1 MSHTACDDIKAL
13 VDTPRQPKTD
23 ASDIPISASTLYA
36 VKTLSWIRIATGA
49 ACLAAPQFTCAL
61 FKLRI
66 PAESSLLVR
75 MIGARDA
82 ALGELLL
89 TAEDEHAPDGGRREM
104 RRAIWTGMAADF
116 MNNSSQKYR
125 APFGPLNTL
134 ASPQKPAFAPLDT
147 PESSFYG
154 DSSSLF
160 DEASSPYA
168 PPPSLPS
175 STKRVMVRE
184 REPTALPPRPEAH
197 KPASSA
203 ANMQERI
210 AAPQFGQA
218 SPLRNPLKQDKPK
231 HSHLFNVP
239 RPGQP
244 RPEHHQAPARVP
256 NPQTLPSYKPPQF
269 IPAQPK
275 PAAKVDAFG
284 RPLDD
289 DLFEIP
295 ASSFQ
300 PRQSQSVAVPRPYNP
315 PAQTVQPPPR
325 SLYSSIGHNNG
336 FQPVNKG
343 THNPLQDARQTV
355 ILDDEDDF
363 DPDAVVFSDRGRFGA
378 PDLNAYVDQ
387 GQASENIKALLEGAL
402 DEDEEKIPRTRGRK
416 KKKAADAANSLADRL
431 KALEVKEDGPKAEA
445 EEEEGDDD
453 EDDGFV
459 DGLKVNLLP
468 HQVDGVAWMIEKET
482 GAHNKRG
489 KLPKGGILADD
500 MGLGKTVQSMALILS
515 NPRPDKGA
523 EPENKKNKITDIVGK
538 GTLVVAPLALI
549 KQWESEINTKV
560 AKTHALKV
568 LVHHGPNR
576 TKSADKLKQYD
587 VVITTYQV
595 LASEHAQCGDGP
607 DGLKKGCF
615 AVHWYRMMLDEA
627 HTIKNRN
634 AKMTKACYEVR
645 SHYRWCL
652 TGTPMQNNLDELQS
666 LIKFLRIQPYCE
678 MSSWKDSITGP
689 MKNGR
694 GNLAMRRLQIFL
706 KAFMKRRTKEV
717 LKKEGA
723 LTFGGKAKDG
733 ADKPAFQIVARNVE
747 TIIGEFT
754 AKERAFYDRL
764 STRAQDRLEELM
776 GGEKQDYI
784 GALVLLLRLRQAC
797 NHPNL
802 TKSNVKDDKDALTTG
817 SKQGT
822 QTGFQTPRK
831 ASRGDEADDLADLLG
846 GLSVAT
852 KRCDLCQRTLNRD
865 NAANGAIRCNDC
877 ESDLNASSKKSKKHK
892 KKHSKDKHKS
902 SKEKK
907 LSRLPVIQDDDDD
920 EDEDDVVRPAKPSR
934 QRRVVVDSDDEEE
947 EGEWLVPED
956 QQHSEDLGKAGGTDD
971 EDAEG
976 GGDTL
981 ASIDSQA
988 SVSVDESASNLD
1000 SFIVHDTDSE
1010 DEAPVVRKK
1019 LFTKEK
1025 PRTVNLVSDNEDD
1038 SATEVESASESGSD
1052 DEEDDASETEGSDDG
1067 YHASDLVPSTKIRQ
1081 LLQILEKET
1090 PEHKVIVFSQFTS
1103 MLDLIEPFLKRAD
1116 FSFTRYDGSMRNDLR
1131 EASLQKLR
1139 EDKRTRVLLCSLKC
1153 GSLGLNLTAAS
1164 RVVIMEPFWN
1174 PFVEEQAIDRVH
1186 RLNQTVDVTVYRLSI
1201 HNSVE
1206 ERILELQEA
1215 KRKLA
1220 QAAIEGGKAIGKL
1233 SMKDILNLFK
1243 REAEY
1248 DHTHMDAGPEQDIF
1262 TKRRVLEGGA
1272 EVGARGET
1280 TAPRPP
1286 RKAGSLGFSKKRN
1299 EDSVYGRR

>member
-1 MSHTACDDIKAL
+1 
-13 VDTPRQPKTD
+13 
-23 ASDIPISASTLYA
+23 
-36 VKTLSWIRIATGA
+36 
-49 ACLAAPQFTCAL
+49 
-61 FKLRI
+61 
-66 PAESSLLVR
+66 
-75 MIGARDA
+75 
-82 ALGELLL
+82 
-89 TAEDEHAPDGGRREM
+89 
-104 RRAIWTGMAADF
+104 
-116 MNNSSQKYR
+116 MNRGSQKH
-125 APFGPLNTL
+125 P
-134 ASPQKPAFAPLDT
+134 FAPLDT
-147 PESSFYG
+147 SECPVYDDSGSPLDTPEFSFHG

-160 DEASSPYA
+160 DQASSPYA
-168 PPPSLPS
+168 PPPPLRPP
-175 STKRVMVRE
+175 TTRDMVRE
-184 REPTALPPRPEAH
+184 REPTALPPRPEPPKPP
-197 KPASSA
+197 KPAPSA

-210 AAPQFGQA
+210 TAPQFGQA
-218 SPLRNPLKQDKPK
+218 SPLRNPLRHPPKQDKPK

-256 NPQTLPSYKPPQF
+256 NPQALPSSKPPPSV
-269 IPAQPK
+269 PAQPR
-275 PAAKVDAFG
+275 PAARVDAFG
-284 RPLDD
+284 RPLDH

-295 ASSFQ
+295 ASSFH
-300 PRQSQSVAVPRPYNP
+300 PRQSHSVAVPRPYNP
-315 PAQTVQPPPR
+315 PAHTVQPPPR

-343 THNPLQDARQTV
+343 THNPLQDPRQTV
-355 ILDDEDDF
+355 ILDDQDDF
-363 DPDAVVFSDRGRFGA
+363 DPDAAVFSERGRFGA

-416 KKKAADAANSLADRL
+416 KKKAADAASSLADRL
-431 KALEVKEDGPKAEA
+431 KALQVKDDEPKLKPEA
-445 EEEEGDDD
+445 EEEEADDDD

-515 NPRPDKGA
+515 NPRPEKGA
-523 EPENKKNKITDIVGK
+523 EPENKKNKILDVVGK

-560 AKTHALKV
+560 AKTHALNV

-576 TKSADKLKQYD
+576 TKSADKLKQYH

-615 AVHWYRMMLDEA
+615 AVHWYRVMLDEA

-666 LIKFLRIQPYCE
+666 LIKFLRIQPYCD

-706 KAFMKRRTKEV
+706 KAFMKRRTKDV
-717 LKKEGA
+717 LKKDGA

-831 ASRGDEADDLADLLG
+831 ASRDDEADDLADLLG

-877 ESDLNASSKKSKKHK
+877 ESDLNASSKKAEKHK
-892 KKHSKDKHKS
+892 KKHSKHKHKP
-902 SKEKK
+902 SKERK
-907 LSRLPVIQDDDDD
+907 LSQPPTVQNDDDDDDD

-988 SVSVDESASNLD
+988 SVSVDESTSNLD

-1010 DEAPVVRKK
+1010 EEAPVVRRK
-1019 LFTKEK
+1019 LFTKDK
-1025 PRTVNLVSDNEDD
+1025 PRTVNLISDNEDD

-1052 DEEDDASETEGSDDG
+1052 DEDDASQTEESDDG

-1248 DHTHMDAGPEQDIF
+1248 DHTHMDAAGPEQDIF

-1272 EVGARGET
+1272 EMGARGET
-1280 TAPRPP
+1280 TAPRPA

>member
-1 MSHTACDDIKAL
+1 
-13 VDTPRQPKTD
+13 
-23 ASDIPISASTLYA
+23 
-36 VKTLSWIRIATGA
+36 
-49 ACLAAPQFTCAL
+49 
-61 FKLRI
+61 
-66 PAESSLLVR
+66 
-75 MIGARDA
+75 
-82 ALGELLL
+82 
-89 TAEDEHAPDGGRREM
+89 
-104 RRAIWTGMAADF
+104 
-116 MNNSSQKYR
+116 MNNGSQKHR
-125 APFGPLNTL
+125 APFAPLNTL
-134 ASPQKPAFAPLDT
+134 ALPQKPAYAPLDT

-160 DEASSPYA
+160 DDVPSPYA
-168 PPPSLPS
+168 PPPPI
-175 STKRVMVRE
+175 TQPKMVRE
-184 REPTALPPRPEAH
+184 REPSALPPRPEGQ
-197 KPASSA
+197 KPAPAPSA
-203 ANMQERI
+203 STQERI

-218 SPLRNPLKQDKPK
+218 SPLRNPLRQEKPK
-231 HSHLFNVP
+231 HGHLFIP

-244 RPEHHQAPARVP
+244 RPEHHQAAARVP
-256 NPQTLPSYKPPQF
+256 NPSTLPSYRPPH
-269 IPAQPK
+269 PVSTQPK
-275 PAAKVDAFG
+275 PAAKLDPFG
-284 RPLDD
+284 RPIDD

-300 PRQSQSVAVPRPYNP
+300 PRQSTSVPVPRPFNP
-315 PAQTVQPPPR
+315 PARTVQPPPR
-325 SLYSSIGHNNG
+325 SLYSSVGHDNG

-343 THNPLQDARQTV
+343 AHNPLQEARKTV

-363 DPDAVVFSDRGRFGA
+363 DPDAVVFADRGRFGA
-378 PDLNAYVDQ
+378 PDLHAYVDQ
-387 GQASENIKALLEGAL
+387 AQASENIKALLEGAL

-416 KKKAADAANSLADRL
+416 RKKQDAKDAASSLADRL
-431 KALEVKEDGPKAEA
+431 MTLGVQDEEA
-445 EEEEGDDD
+445 KPEPEEEEADED

-459 DGLKVNLLP
+459 EGLKVNLLP

-515 NPRPDKGA
+515 NPRPEKGF
-523 EPENKKNKITDIVGK
+523 EPENKKNKILDVVGK

-549 KQWESEINTKV
+549 KQWEAEINSKV

-615 AVHWYRMMLDEA
+615 AVHWYRVMLDEA

-634 AKMTKACYEVR
+634 AKMTKACYDVR

-678 MSSWKDSITGP
+678 MSNWKDSITGP

-706 KAFMKRRTKEV
+706 KAFMKRRTKDV
-717 LKKEGA
+717 LKKDGA
-723 LTFGGKAKDG
+723 LNFGGKAKEG
-733 ADKPAFQIVARNVE
+733 AEKPAFKIVGRNVE
-747 TIIGEFT
+747 TVIGEFT
-754 AKERAFYDRL
+754 AKEREFYDRL
-764 STRAQDRLEELM
+764 STRAQDRLAEMM

-822 QTGFQTPRK
+822 QTGLQTPRK
-831 ASRGDEADDLADLLG
+831 TSKADDADDLADLLG

-865 NAANGAIRCNDC
+865 NATNGAIRCNAC
-877 ESDLNASSKKSKKHK
+877 EDDLNASTKKSKKHK
-892 KKHSKDKHKS
+892 KKHRKDKQKS
-902 SKEKK
+902 DKVRRPK
-907 LSRLPVIQDDDDD
+907 PVITEDDDEE
-920 EDEDDVVRPAKPSR
+920 EDEDDVVRPTKSSR
-934 QRRVVVDSDDEEE
+934 QRRVVVDSDDEDE

-956 QQHSEDLGKAGGTDD
+956 QQHSEDLGVAGGTDD
-971 EDAEG
+971 ENAEG

-988 SVSVDESASNLD
+988 TGSVDDSKSNLD

-1010 DEAPVVRKK
+1010 DEAPVVRRK

-1025 PRTVNLVSDNEDD
+1025 SRTVNLVSDDEND
-1038 SATEVESASESGSD
+1038 SATEAGSESESGSED
-1052 DEEDDASETEGSDDG
+1052 EDEEDSATDASSDSD
-1067 YHASDLVPSTKIRQ
+1067 YNTSDLVPSTKIRQ

-1103 MLDLIEPFLKRAD
+1103 MLDLIEPFLKRAE
-1116 FSFTRYDGSMRNDLR
+1116 FAFTRYDGSMRNDLR
-1131 EASLQKLR
+1131 EASLHKLR

-1174 PFVEEQAIDRVH
+1174 PVSCNCLLI
-1186 RLNQTVDVTVYRLSI
+1186 
-1201 HNSVE
+1201 SV
-1206 ERILELQEA
+1206 
-1215 KRKLA
+1215 
-1220 QAAIEGGKAIGKL
+1220 
-1233 SMKDILNLFK
+1233 
-1243 REAEY
+1243 
-1248 DHTHMDAGPEQDIF
+1248 
-1262 TKRRVLEGGA
+1262 
-1272 EVGARGET
+1272 RG
-1280 TAPRPP
+1280 
-1286 RKAGSLGFSKKRN
+1286 
-1299 EDSVYGRR
+1299 Y

>member
-1 MSHTACDDIKAL
+1 
-13 VDTPRQPKTD
+13 
-23 ASDIPISASTLYA
+23 
-36 VKTLSWIRIATGA
+36 
-49 ACLAAPQFTCAL
+49 
-61 FKLRI
+61 
-66 PAESSLLVR
+66 
-75 MIGARDA
+75 
-82 ALGELLL
+82 
-89 TAEDEHAPDGGRREM
+89 M
-104 RRAIWTGMAADF
+104 RS
-116 MNNSSQKYR
+116 NSQKHR

-134 ASPQKPAFAPLDT
+134 YSPQKPAFAPLDT
-147 PESSFYG
+147 PQSSFYG

-168 PPPSLPS
+168 PPPN
-175 STKRVMVRE
+175 TKFNMVRE
-184 REPTALPPRPEAH
+184 REPSALPPRHEAR
-197 KPASSA
+197 KPASA
-203 ANMQERI
+203 ASIQDV

-218 SPLRNPLKQDKPK
+218 SPLRNPLKQDKSK
-231 HSHLFNVP
+231 YSHLFNVP

-269 IPAQPK
+269 DPIQQK
-275 PAAKVDAFG
+275 PAVKTDAFG

-289 DLFEIP
+289 DFFEIP

-343 THNPLQDARQTV
+343 THNPLQDARKTI

-363 DPDAVVFSDRGRFGA
+363 DPDTAVFSERGRFGA

-387 GQASENIKALLEGAL
+387 DQASKNIKALLEGAL
-402 DEDEEKIPRTRGRK
+402 EEDEEKIPRTQGRK
-416 KKKAADAANSLADRL
+416 KKKATDATKSLADRL
-431 KALEVKEDGPKAEA
+431 KALEVKDEETKAEA
-445 EEEEGDDD
+445 EEEEEEE

-459 DGLKVNLLP
+459 EGLKVNLLP
-468 HQVDGVAWMIEKET
+468 HQVDGVSWMIEKET

-515 NPRPDKGA
+515 NPRPEKGV
-523 EPENKKNKITDIVGK
+523 EPENKKNKILDVVGK

-615 AVHWYRMMLDEA
+615 AVHWYRTMLDEA

-706 KAFMKRRTKEV
+706 KAFMKRRTKDV
-717 LKKEGA
+717 LKKDGA

-733 ADKPAFQIVARNVE
+733 ADKPAFQIVARNIE
-747 TIIGEFT
+747 TVIGEFT
-754 AKERAFYDRL
+754 ARERAFYDRL

-817 SKQGT
+817 SKQGS
-822 QTGFQTPRK
+822 QSGFQTPRK
-831 ASRGDEADDLADLLG
+831 ASKGDEADDLADLLG

-865 NAANGAIRCNDC
+865 NAAAGAIRCNDC
-877 ESDLNASSKKSKKHK
+877 EADLNASSRKSKKHK
-892 KKHSKDKHKS
+892 KKHRKDKHKS
-902 SKEKK
+902 GTMKKPSKP
-907 LSRLPVIQDDDDD
+907 LIVDDSD
-920 EDEDDVVRPAKPSR
+920 EDEDVARPSKSSR
-934 QRRVVVDSDDEEE
+934 QRRVIVDSDDDEG
-947 EGEWLVPED
+947 EGEWLVPEG
-956 QQHSEDLGKAGGTDD
+956 QQHSEDHGKTGGTDD

-981 ASIDSQA
+981 ASVDSQV
-988 SVSVDESASNLD
+988 SVSVDDSQSNLD

-1010 DEAPVVRKK
+1010 DEAPIVRKK
-1019 LFTKEK
+1019 LFKKDE
-1025 PRTVNLVSDNEDD
+1025 PRNAHILSSDEDD
-1038 SATEVESASESGSD
+1038 SVTETASGSESGSA
-1052 DEEDDASETEGSDDG
+1052 DENEDSESETEESDDG
-1067 YHASDLVPSTKIRQ
+1067 YNASDLVPSTKIRQ

-1090 PEHKVIVFSQFTS
+1090 PNHKVIVFSQFTS

-1116 FSFTRYDGSMRNDLR
+1116 FNFTRYDGSMRNDLR
-1131 EASLQKLR
+1131 EASLHKLR

-1174 PFVEEQAIDRVH
+1174 PVSMLHSRHV
-1186 RLNQTVDVTVYRLSI
+1186 
-1201 HNSVE
+1201 
-1206 ERILELQEA
+1206 
-1215 KRKLA
+1215 
-1220 QAAIEGGKAIGKL
+1220 GG
-1233 SMKDILNLFK
+1233 S
-1243 REAEY
+1243 
-1248 DHTHMDAGPEQDIF
+1248 
-1262 TKRRVLEGGA
+1262 
-1272 EVGARGET
+1272 
-1280 TAPRPP
+1280 
-1286 RKAGSLGFSKKRN
+1286 
-1299 EDSVYGRR
+1299 

>member
-1 MSHTACDDIKAL
+1 VGIARIVAIVGVTLGRGMVSVKSQFDQVKVFDGWKCKRDRAL
-13 VDTPRQPKTD
+13 TRGPTCSVQR
-23 ASDIPISASTLYA
+23 
-36 VKTLSWIRIATGA
+36 A
-49 ACLAAPQFTCAL
+49 AGLVLAPQQRTLRLPKLEHKHDECASHL
-61 FKLRI
+61 DHDTTL
-66 PAESSLLVR
+66 PPPS
-75 MIGARDA
+75 GPCCH
-82 ALGELLL
+82 LL
-89 TAEDEHAPDGGRREM
+89 TSS
-104 RRAIWTGMAADF
+104 
-116 MNNSSQKYR
+116 MNSSSQKYR
-125 APFGPLNTL
+125 APFAPLNTL
-134 ASPQKPAFAPLDT
+134 SSPQKPAYAPLDT
-147 PESSFYG
+147 PGSSFYG
-154 DSSSLF
+154 DDSSLF

-168 PPPSLPS
+168 PPPSTQS
-175 STKRVMVRE
+175 NMVRE
-184 REPTALPPRPEAH
+184 REPSALPPRPEQQ
-197 KPASSA
+197 KPAPA
-203 ANMQERI
+203 AGMTERI

-218 SPLRNPLKQDKPK
+218 SPLRNPLRQDKPK

-239 RPGQP
+239 RPGQA
-244 RPEHHQAPARVP
+244 RPEHHQTTARVP
-256 NPQTLPSYKPPQF
+256 NPPTAPSFKVPQ
-269 IPAQPK
+269 PVSTQPK
-275 PAAKVDAFG
+275 PPKLDAFG
-284 RPLDD
+284 RPIDD

-300 PRQSQSVAVPRPYNP
+300 PRQSQSTSVPVPRPFNP
-315 PAQTVQPPPR
+315 PVRTVQPPPR
-325 SLYSSIGHNNG
+325 SLYSSIGHDNG

-343 THNPLQDARQTV
+343 AHNPLQDVRKTV
-355 ILDDEDDF
+355 ILNDEDDF
-363 DPDAVVFSDRGRFGA
+363 DPDAAVFADRGRFGA
-378 PDLNAYVDQ
+378 PDLDAYVDQ

-402 DEDEEKIPRTRGRK
+402 DDDDERIPRTRGRK
-416 KKKAADAANSLADRL
+416 KKKQQAKDAANSLADRL
-431 KALEVKEDGPKAEA
+431 KALEVQDEKAKPEP
-445 EEEEGDDD
+445 EEEDADDD

-459 DGLKVNLLP
+459 EGLKVNLLP
-468 HQVDGVAWMIEKET
+468 HQVDGVSWMIEKET

-515 NPRPDKGA
+515 NPRPEKGA
-523 EPENKKNKITDIVGK
+523 EPENKKNKILDVVGK

-560 AKTHALKV
+560 AKSHALKV

-678 MSSWKDSITGP
+678 MSNWKDSITGP

-706 KAFMKRRTKEV
+706 KAFMKRRTKDV
-717 LKKEGA
+717 LKKDGA
-723 LTFGGKAKDG
+723 LTFGGKNKNG
-733 ADKPAFQIVARNVE
+733 EDKPAFQIVARNVE
-747 TIIGEFT
+747 TVIGEFT

-764 STRAQDRLEELM
+764 STRAQDRLAEMM

-817 SKQGT
+817 SKSSAQST
-822 QTGFQTPRK
+822 FQTPRK
-831 ASRGDEADDLADLLG
+831 ASRGDDADDLADLLG

-865 NAANGAIRCNDC
+865 NAATGAIRCHDC
-877 ESDLNASSKKSKKHK
+877 EEDLNASSKKSKKHK
-892 KKHSKDKHKS
+892 KKHRKDKDKS
-902 SKEKK
+902 DKVKK
-907 LSRLPVIQDDDDD
+907 PAKPIVIDDDD
-920 EDEDDVVRPAKPSR
+920 EDEEEEDVVRPTKSSR

-956 QQHSEDLGKAGGTDD
+956 QQHSEDLGVAGGTDD
-971 EDAEG
+971 ENADG

-988 SVSVDESASNLD
+988 TESVDDSKSNLD

-1010 DEAPVVRKK
+1010 DEAPLVRKK
-1019 LFTKEK
+1019 LFTKDK
-1025 PRTVNLVSDNEDD
+1025 PRAVNAKFDSEDD
-1038 SATEVESASESGSD
+1038 SATEVDSESDSGSEDDEDEDEDGSTTDASD
-1052 DEEDDASETEGSDDG
+1052 DYDT
-1067 YHASDLVPSTKIRQ
+1067 SDLVPSTKIRQ
-1081 LLQILEKET
+1081 LLSILEKET

-1103 MLDLIEPFLKRAD
+1103 MLDLIEPFLKRAE
-1116 FSFTRYDGSMRNDLR
+1116 FNFTRYDGSMRNDLR
-1131 EASLQKLR
+1131 EASLNKLR
-1139 EDKRTRVLLCSLKC
+1139 EDKKTRVLLCSLKC

-1164 RVVIMEPFWN
+1164 RVIIMEPFWN
-1174 PFVEEQAIDRVH
+1174 PVSH
-1186 RLNQTVDVTVYRLSI
+1186 SHPPL
-1201 HNSVE
+1201 
-1206 ERILELQEA
+1206 
-1215 KRKLA
+1215 RKLRA
-1220 QAAIEGGKAIGKL
+1220 LMLIRCNSSSKNKPSTASIASTKL
-1233 SMKDILNLFK
+1233 STSPSTVSLSTTQSKSASLSCKKQSANS
-1243 REAEY
+1243 
-1248 DHTHMDAGPEQDIF
+1248 H
-1262 TKRRVLEGGA
+1262 RRPSRA
-1272 EVGARGET
+1272 AKPS
-1280 TAPRPP
+1280 ASS
-1286 RKAGSLGFSKKRN
+1286 A
-1299 EDSVYGRR
+1299 

>member
-1 MSHTACDDIKAL
+1 
-13 VDTPRQPKTD
+13 
-23 ASDIPISASTLYA
+23 
-36 VKTLSWIRIATGA
+36 
-49 ACLAAPQFTCAL
+49 
-61 FKLRI
+61 
-66 PAESSLLVR
+66 
-75 MIGARDA
+75 
-82 ALGELLL
+82 
-89 TAEDEHAPDGGRREM
+89 
-104 RRAIWTGMAADF
+104 
-116 MNNSSQKYR
+116 MNSGSQKHR
-125 APFGPLNTL
+125 APFAPLNTL
-134 ASPQKPAFAPLDT
+134 TSSQEPAYAPLGT

-160 DEASSPYA
+160 DEASSPFAPSPYI
-168 PPPSLPS
+168 PPPSTQS
-175 STKRVMVRE
+175 RMVRE
-184 REPTALPPRPEAH
+184 REPSALPPRPEAQ
-197 KPASSA
+197 KPAPSA
-203 ANMQERI
+203 AMQERI

-218 SPLRNPLKQDKPK
+218 SPLRNPLRQDKPK
-231 HSHLFNVP
+231 HAHLFNIP
-239 RPGQP
+239 KPGQP
-244 RPEHHQAPARVP
+244 RPEHHQTTARIP
-256 NPQTLPSYKPPQF
+256 NPQALPTHKPHQSSS
-269 IPAQPK
+269 AK

-284 RPLDD
+284 RPIDD

-300 PRQSQSVAVPRPYNP
+300 PRPSASVPVPRPFNP
-315 PAQTVQPPPR
+315 PAQTMQPPPR
-325 SLYSSIGHNNG
+325 SLYSSIGHGNG
-336 FQPVNKG
+336 FQPVNRG
-343 THNPLQDARQTV
+343 AHNPLQEARKTI

-363 DPDAVVFSDRGRFGA
+363 DPDGAVFADRGRFGA
-378 PDLNAYVDQ
+378 PDLDAYVDQ
-387 GQASENIKALLEGAL
+387 AQASENIKALLEGAL

-416 KKKAADAANSLADRL
+416 KKKQEAKDATKSLADRL
-431 KALEVKEDGPKAEA
+431 KGLGVEDKEPEPEPEEPEA
-445 EEEEGDDD
+445 EDD

-459 DGLKVNLLP
+459 DGLKVSLLP
-468 HQVDGVAWMIEKET
+468 HQVDGVSWMIEKET

-515 NPRPDKGA
+515 NPRPEKGA
-523 EPENKKNKITDIVGK
+523 EPENKKNKILDIVGK

-678 MSSWKDSITGP
+678 MSAWKDSITGP

-706 KAFMKRRTKEV
+706 KAFMKRRTKDV
-717 LKKEGA
+717 LKKDGA
-723 LTFGGKAKDG
+723 LTFGGKGKDG
-733 ADKPAFQIVARNVE
+733 AEKPAFQIVERNVE
-747 TIIGEFT
+747 TVIGEFT

-776 GGEKQDYI
+776 GGAKQDYI

-822 QTGFQTPRK
+822 QTEFQTPRK
-831 ASRGDEADDLADLLG
+831 GPRGDDADDLADLLG

-852 KRCDLCQRTLNRD
+852 KRCDLCQRALNRD
-865 NAANGAIRCNDC
+865 NAANGSIRCHDC
-877 ESDLNASSKKSKKHK
+877 EEDLNASTKKMKKHK
-892 KKHSKDKHKS
+892 KKHRKDKHRSEKTKKS
-902 SKEKK
+902 SKTVD
-907 LSRLPVIQDDDDD
+907 PTDDDD
-920 EDEDDVVRPAKPSR
+920 EDEEDVVRPSQASR
-934 QRRVVVDSDDEEE
+934 QRRVIVDSDDEEE

-956 QQHSEDLGKAGGTDD
+956 QQQSEDLGVAGGTDD

-988 SVSVDESASNLD
+988 TGSVDDSKSNLD

-1010 DEAPVVRKK
+1010 DEAPIVRKK

-1025 PRTVNLVSDNEDD
+1025 PRIARPVSDREDG
-1038 SATEVESASESGSD
+1038 STTEAESESGSE
-1052 DEEDDASETEGSDDG
+1052 DEDEDESATEESDSD
-1067 YHASDLVPSTKIRQ
+1067 YNASDLVPSTKIRQ

-1090 PEHKVIVFSQFTS
+1090 PDHKVIVFSQFTS
-1103 MLDLIEPFLKRAD
+1103 MLDLIEPFLKRAN
-1116 FSFTRYDGSMRNDLR
+1116 FVFTRYDGSMRNDLR
-1131 EASLQKLR
+1131 EASLHKLR

-1262 TKRRVLEGGA
+1262 TKRRVLEQGA
-1272 EVGARGET
+1272 EIGGRGES
-1280 TAPRPP
+1280 TAPKPA
-1286 RKAGSLGFSKKRN
+1286 RKAGSLGFRKERK
-1299 EDSVYGRR
+1299 EDTVYGRR